1 MPQLNNI
8 HWTDDEDLL
17 ERFVLNR
24 LEADERKELEA
35 HLRECP
41 RCRQTAQAEQQVVAG
56 IRWAGR
62 DALKARLK
70 ERVGVQPL
78 RHVNWYQVAGVA
90 AMIVLLVA
98 IGLYNRWFFKGEMK
112 EPVVT
117 EQWEGEHRAPVQEL
131 KRADKDEVAA
141 TKPKTKEPSAISKP
155 VPARTGAKPTSR
167 EEARRDAAI
176 ELSKVPVEIEKQKG
190 RKVQAEPLQVAA
202 AAPAK
207 KEVAALG
214 ETAGGMNAIWIEG
227 TLLPEGFEDRAA
239 PQSLARRE
247 SKRSEQLQARKMN
260 EKISKDERQQMATEG
275 AEPEK
280 FVVTQRSPSALLQS
294 QRAEQQGINTIQT
307 LVERKGR
314 GLQMTLYFDPPVKES
329 ALRDARVESVTED
342 SIIVNIGPQR
352 IGYKLPPGWSEQA
365 IRQLKQKK

>member
-1 MPQLNNI
+1 MSELNNI
-8 HWTDDEDLL
+8 HWTDDEELL

-24 LEADERKELEA
+24 LEADERKKLEA

-41 RCRQTAQAEQQVVAG
+41 QCRQTAQAEQQVVAG

-70 ERVGVQPL
+70 ERVDVQPL
-78 RHVNWYQVAGVA
+78 RRVNWYQVAGVA
-90 AMIVLLVA
+90 ATIVVVVT
-98 IGLYNRWFFKGEMK
+98 IGLYNHWFFSRETK
-112 EPVVT
+112 EIPVT
-117 EQWEGEHRAPVQEL
+117 EQAGGKIRQPAEEL
-131 KRADKDEVAA
+131 KRTEQDKAPVTAQ
-141 TKPKTKEPSAISKP
+141 KEKELSAITKS
-155 VPARTGAKPTSR
+155 VPTTTGAKPTSR
-167 EEARRDAAI
+167 EETRRDAAV
-176 ELSKVPVEIEKQKG
+176 ELSKVPVEIEKQEK

-202 AAPAK
+202 GAPAK
-207 KEVAALG
+207 KEAAALG

-227 TLLPEGFEDRAA
+227 TLLPEGFKDRAA
-239 PQSLARRE
+239 PQSLARRDA
-247 SKRSEQLQARKMN
+247 KATEQLRAHKMDG
-260 EKISKDERQQMATEG
+260 KISKDEREQMATEG

-280 FVVTQRSPSALLQS
+280 FVVTQRLPSALLQS
-294 QRAEQQGINTIQT
+294 QRAKQQGINTIQT

-329 ALRDARVESVTED
+329 VLRDARVESVTED

-365 IRQLKQKK
+365 VRQLKQKK